1 MRVLHVSEA
10 MGGGVA
16 TSILAMVEATPD
28 LDHHL
33 LMSPRDG
40 HDTGADF
47 HRAFSSVTMM
57 PAHPA
62 LASLRL
68 MQLARR
74 LYPDIVHA
82 HSSISGVVARITDVG
97 AAAIA
102 YSPHCF
108 AFERRDV
115 TAGQRRFFQ
124 WVERRLAKRT
134 DIVIAVTPYEIDLA
148 AQLGCPDIAY
158 VTNRATISRPPAARW
173 RSPLRIAAVGRVCAQ
188 KDWRYLVHLKRYI
201 DAHLDMDASWHWL
214 GGGDAEGERKLQA
227 AGINV
232 AGWMP
237 HERMIEQLSQAQ
249 VYLHTAAWEAAPM
262 SILEAVQLGLPL
274 VLRSIPPLK
283 SLEFPGL
290 ESGVAA
296 VARRLRSLEHEQTWQ
311 RARADSLAVAGQHHR
326 EWQAQQLQ
334 TAYSHAVMHA
344 ARRRQPMRPLSQ
356 PRLFSPAQEIDNVSS
371 IPFKV
376 VEAGS

>member
-16 TSILAMVEATPD
+16 TSILAMVESTPE

-33 LMSPRDG
+33 LLSPRDG
-40 HDTGADF
+40 HDTGSDF
-47 HRAFSSVTMM
+47 ARAFSSVTLM
-57 PAHPA
+57 PTQPA
-62 LASLRL
+62 VASYRL

-74 LYPDIVHA
+74 LYPDVVHA
-82 HSSISGVVARITDVG
+82 HSSVAGVVARVTDVG

-115 TAGQRRFFQ
+115 TASQRRFFR
-124 WVERRLAKRT
+124 WVERCLAKRADT
-134 DIVIAVTPYEIDLA
+134 LIAVTPYEIDLA
-148 AQLGCPDIAY
+148 AQLGCPEVAY
-158 VTNRATISRPPAARW
+158 VANRATIPQAPVASW
-173 RSPLRIAAVGRVCAQ
+173 RSPLRIAAVGRVCPQ

-201 DAHLDMDASWHWL
+201 DADIGVDASWHWL
-214 GGGDAEGERKLQA
+214 GGGDTEGERTLRA

-249 VYLHTAAWEAAPM
+249 VYVHTAAWEAAPM
-262 SILEAVQLGLPL
+262 SILEAAQLGLPL
-274 VLRSIPPLK
+274 VLRSIPPLE

-296 VARRLRSLEHEQTWQ
+296 VAQRLKSLEHESVWQ
-311 RARADSLAVAGQHHR
+311 RARADSLSAMRHHRR

-334 TAYSHAVMHA
+334 AAYNQAVMRA
-344 ARRRQPMRPLSQ
+344 ARRRQLLVPQ
-356 PRLFSPAQEIDNVSS
+356 PRTLGSAQRIDNVSPLPLS
-371 IPFKV
+371 V
-376 VEAGS
+376 AEAGS